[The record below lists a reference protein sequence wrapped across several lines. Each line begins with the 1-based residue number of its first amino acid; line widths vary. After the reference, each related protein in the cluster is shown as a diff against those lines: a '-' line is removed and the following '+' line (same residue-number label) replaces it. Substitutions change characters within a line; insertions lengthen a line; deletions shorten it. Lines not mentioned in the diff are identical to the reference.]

1 MGTEFQRLSLGGG
14 KAEKELGRRRRT
26 CVKEMKKKIKGGG
39 CLIFFYVLGYNK
51 VK

>member
-26 CVKEMKKKIKGGG
+26 CVKEMKKKIKGRGLLDFLAYIG
-39 CLIFFYVLGYNK
+39 I
-51 VK
+51 